1 MKGSKLIEFFEFFDF
16 AEKNIYIINV
26 PSDFTNEEVSVLGV
40 PMRGIRVGL
49 DKHELHKLEKI
60 EKHKK
65 LFQKTIKRID
75 FVSGI
80 IVIRLE
86 EDDNESN

>member
-1 MKGSKLIEFFEFFDF
+1 MGSKLIEFFEFFDF
-16 AEKNIYIINV
+16 AEKNIYIVNV
-26 PSDFTNEEVSVLGV
+26 PSDFAAEEVSVLGST
-40 PMRGIRVGL
+40 MWGIRVGL

-65 LFQKTIKRID
+65 LFQKIIKRID
-75 FVSGI
+75 FVSGV

-86 EDDNESN
+86 DE

>member
-1 MKGSKLIEFFEFFDF
+1 MGNKLIEFFEFFDF

-26 PSDFTNEEVSVLGV
+26 PSDFTDEEVSILGV
-40 PMRGIRVGL
+40 QVRGIRVGL
-49 DKHELHKLEKI
+49 DKHEIHKLEKI

-75 FVSGI
+75 FVSGV

-86 EDDNESN
+86 DE

>member
-1 MKGSKLIEFFEFFDF
+1 MKGNKLIEFFEFFDF
-16 AEKNIYIINV
+16 AEKNIYIVNV
-26 PSDFTNEEVSVLGV
+26 PSDFTDEKVSILGV
-40 PMRGIRVGL
+40 QVRGIRVGL

-86 EDDNESN
+86 EDDNA